1 MSSDSNNKEKNKI
14 LIVFMLNSLLIDRCF
29 IKNPESLSHSLE
41 PRYPI
46 KEYKNLKPDFTIS
59 CHDIHSY
66 RIFIRPY
73 FYELINYL
81 RDNNYSIAIWSDE
94 MKRNIKPVL
103 EYLFG
108 HPQGIILT
116 LSHTDIIKIKNK
128 NVIDLKKLWGN
139 KKIKNNGFNKCNT
152 LFIVSDSKKN
162 MILQK
167 DNIITIPDYIAPI
180 HKYEDKELLYLKNQ
194 LKIICDQLL
203 NNNSK

>member
-1 MSSDSNNKEKNKI
+1 MI
-14 LIVFMLNSLLIDRCF
+14 
-29 IKNPESLSHSLE
+29 
-41 PRYPI
+41 Y
-46 KEYKNLKPDFTIS
+46 
-59 CHDIHSY
+59 IH
-66 RIFIRPY
+66 I
-73 FYELINYL
+73 
-81 RDNNYSIAIWSDE
+81 
-94 MKRNIKPVL
+94 

>member
-1 MSSDSNNKEKNKI
+1 MESDFKKEKNNI

-29 IKNPESLSHSLE
+29 VKNPESFSHSSE

-46 KEYKNLKPDFTIS
+46 KEYKNFKPDFTIS
-59 CHDIHSY
+59 CHGIHSY
-66 RIFIRPY
+66 KIFIRPY

-103 EYLFG
+103 EELLG

-116 LSHTDIIKIKNK
+116 LSHTDITKIKNK
-128 NVIDLKKLWGN
+128 SVIDLKKLWTN
-139 KKIKNNGFNKCNT
+139 KKIKNNGFNKYNT
-152 LFIVSDSKKN
+152 LFVVSDSKKN

-167 DNIITIPDYIAPI
+167 DNIIIIPDYIAPI
-180 HKYEDKELLYLKNQ
+180 HKNDDKELLHLKDK

-203 NNNSK
+203 NNKN